1 MVKIQ
6 EIEVK
11 PVMTKSNLPVAD
23 LSVNPYVGCLHG
35 CKYCYASF
43 MKLTCALLFL
53 TLYSCQLHA
62 RQDIT
67 VMPEDSITQ
76 PQPSVEPLHE
86 LSHTALYLDSL
97 GYVNVVEQDS
107 SIRVSLMY
115 AREDNF
121 TGKLLYQDLKEAY
134 LHPDAIA
141 PLLRAQQLL
150 RQRHPDYSLIIFD
163 AARPMHVQQQMWEV
177 VKGTRQQNYVSN
189 PAYGGGL
196 HNYGLAVDISIVN
209 AKGDTIP
216 MGTKVDH
223 LGREAH
229 TDYTAISEEA
239 LQHRRLLMKVM
250 RQAGFRSLPTE
261 WWHFNLVSRQT
272 AREKYHVIP

>member
-1 MVKIQ
+1 
-6 EIEVK
+6 
-11 PVMTKSNLPVAD
+11 
-23 LSVNPYVGCLHG
+23 
-35 CKYCYASF
+35 

-97 GYVNVVEQDS
+97 GYVNVMEQDS

-189 PAYGGGL
+189 PAHGGGL
-196 HNYGLAVDISIVN
+196 HNYGLAVDISIAN
-209 AKGDTIP
+209 AEGDTIP

-223 LGREAH
+223 LGREAN
-229 TDYTAISEEA
+229 TDYTAISQEA
-239 LQHRRLLMKVM
+239 LQNRRLLIQVM

-272 AREKYHVIP
+272 AKEKYRVIP

>member
-97 GYVNVVEQDS
+97 GYVNVMEQDS

-189 PAYGGGL
+189 PAHGGGL
-196 HNYGLAVDISIVN
+196 HNYGLAVDISIAN
-209 AKGDTIP
+209 AEGDTIP

-229 TDYTAISEEA
+229 TDYTAISQES
-239 LQHRRLLMKVM
+239 LQNRRLLIQVM

-272 AREKYHVIP
+272 AKENYRVIP